1 MSKIV
6 GEEIPSYVAQ
16 QINKRQATQGKTS
29 RNDKDMLYL
38 NARTSWVKLASGIV
52 KDDEPNI
59 AQNNI
64 LYNGISSGGG
74 YDGALRQKHSFESK
88 YGYGPSKY
96 GSHISEYGYQP
107 MPGIVSADIR
117 CMNRGSIKKATVQIK
132 AFTPEQFHI
141 LDQLYLRI
149 GYTMFL
155 EWGHSI
161 YLDDKGDVVNMGY
174 TLIEADQGFFAS
186 TDYYQM
192 LGKIEYYRKSK
203 FGNYDGLI
211 CKVVNFNWHIAQ
223 DGSYDITLELISVGD
238 VVESLKTNISPN
250 KELADGI
257 DQVMSSLKSEETDAP
272 SQISPSSNIISAY
285 LYFQHLLNK
294 DSANYSKEKIFAHI
308 VQKNDKLKL
317 GHFIK
322 LNHLPPLFKSN
333 PEAGNFKT
341 STSFLSE
348 DAARTWAVQ
357 TYPTATESN
366 SSLPGPQSYTIQS
379 TTQTLVPNVKGL
391 PSTSGLYYVVY
402 NDAEPLQKF
411 KFGKVGQGE
420 RNVMFINY
428 ENPKENKNDSSTGY
442 YMRFGHLLDFLDK
455 YVVPRSKTDRSIKM
469 VKIYSEQS
477 LMYRHPYQYSADP
490 RVCVVAIPQNEPIN
504 SKIFLVDEKGSDFDS
519 RVQWKISKGGYSAN
533 SMNIYISHT
542 QILQSLEAN
551 LDDKGN
557 LSLFNFLK
565 DICNALNRALCG
577 LNNLEPVIDETDNI
591 LYIIDSSYH
600 VKKSKT
606 YELELYGYNNDW
618 NTSNFV
624 RNFNLKT
631 EITPEFATMASIGA
645 TAAGYVKGT
654 ENTMFSRF
662 NKGLIDRFQ
671 DEWHAPT
678 SDTAKEAREDV
689 LDLYRNK
696 IWWGMWNAFGMIK
709 KGTKPQL
716 QINIIDRNV
725 SIMTEFFKYI
735 QSEQRNKKEK
745 YASTQ
750 NGFIP
755 ISLGVTMDGIS
766 GIKIYNSLNVST
778 RFLPANYPEN
788 LVFIIKGVNHKLS
801 NSDWETT
808 LETVVVS
815 KVDTSK

>member
-29 RNDKDMLYL
+29 RTDKDMLYL
-38 NARTSWVKLASGIV
+38 NARTSWVKLASGV
-52 KDDEPNI
+52 EKDGEPDI

-74 YDGALRQKHSFESK
+74 NDGALRQKQSFNSK
-88 YGYGPSKY
+88 YTYGPSKY
-96 GSHISEYGYQP
+96 GAGISEYGYQP

-141 LDQLYLRI
+141 LDELYLRI

-211 CKVVNFNWHIAQ
+211 CKVVNFSWHIAQ

-257 DQVMSSLKSEETDAP
+257 DKVMSSLKSEETE
-272 SQISPSSNIISAY
+272 SNTNISPTSNIISAY
-285 LYFQHLLNK
+285 LYFQHMLN
-294 DSANYSKEKIFAHI
+294 SNPTNYSKEKIFAHI

-322 LNHLPPLFKSN
+322 LGILPKYFKGGSADDDIVYSPGYATYQEVQDWLDYYQDPSN
-333 PEAGNFKT
+333 GSWFQ
-341 STSFLSE
+341 
-348 DAARTWAVQ
+348 D
-357 TYPTATESN
+357 
-366 SSLPGPQSYTIQS
+366 SYTGMHYGKYNPPS
-379 TTQTLVPNVKGL
+379 PEGVKF
-391 PSTSGLYYVVY
+391 
-402 NDAEPLQKF
+402 NRIK
-411 KFGKVGQGE
+411 QGE
-420 RNVMFINY
+420 RNVMFIDY
-428 ENPKENKNDSSTGY
+428 ENLQKENKNDSSTGY
-442 YMRFGHLLDFLDK
+442 YMRFGHLLNFLDK
-455 YVVPRSKTDRSIKM
+455 YVVPRSKTNKSVKI
-469 VKIYSEQS
+469 VKIYYGLSK
-477 LMYRHPYQYSADP
+477 MYRHPYQYSADP

-519 RVQWKISKGGYSAN
+519 QVQWKISKGGYSAN

-600 VKKSKT
+600 VKKSKE
-606 YELELYGYNNDW
+606 YDLELYGYNNKFDS
-618 NTSNFV
+618 SNFV

-696 IWWGMWNAFGMIK
+696 IWWGMWHAFGMIK

-716 QINIIDRNV
+716 ENNVIDRNV

>member
-1 MSKIV
+1 MSKII
-6 GEEIPSYVAQ
+6 GEEFPSYVAQ
-16 QINKRQATQGKTS
+16 QINNRQAVQGKTS
-29 RNDKDMLYL
+29 RTDKDMLYL
-38 NARTSWVKLASGIV
+38 NARTSWVKLASGINID
-52 KDDEPNI
+52 KDSSFSKEWV
-59 AQNNI
+59 
-64 LYNGISSGGG
+64 LFNGVSSH
-74 YDGALRQKHSFESK
+74 DSSNSPLTQASSFSSK
-88 YGYGPSKY
+88 YEYG
-96 GSHISEYGYQP
+96 GFEHGYQP

-117 CMNRGSIKKATVQIK
+117 CMNRGSIKRATVQIK
-132 AFTPEQFHI
+132 AFTPSQFHI

-174 TLIEADQGFFAS
+174 TLIEADQGFFNC

-257 DQVMSSLKSEETDAP
+257 DQVTNSLPSEETDP
-272 SQISPSSNIISAY
+272 SSKKYPPSSNIISAY
-285 LYFQHLLNK
+285 LYFQHMLNS
-294 DSANYSKEKIFAHI
+294 DPTNYSQEKIFAHI
-308 VQKNDKLKL
+308 TQKNDKLKL

-322 LNHLPPLFKSN
+322 LGVLPRYFNSN
-333 PEAGNFKT
+333 SDPSNFKI
-341 STSFLSE
+341 SISFPSE
-348 DAARTWAVQ
+348 DDARTWAKK
-357 TYPTATESN
+357 TYPNSTEST
-366 SSLPGPQSYTIQS
+366 SPSPEPQSYTIKPL
-379 TTQTLVPNVKGL
+379 TPIKTANTINDNIF
-391 PSTSGLYYVVY
+391 
-402 NDAEPLQKF
+402 NDASYIVTYNTTITSQKF
-411 KFGKVGQGE
+411 KFGKIGQGE
-420 RNVMFINY
+420 RNVMFIDY
-428 ENPKENKNDSSTGY
+428 ENPQKENTNDSSTGY

-455 YVVPRSKTDRSIKM
+455 YVVPRSKTNKSVKI

-490 RVCVVAIPQNEPIN
+490 RVCLVAIPKNEPIN
-504 SKIFLVDEKGSDFDS
+504 SKTFLVGADGSDFDS
-519 RVQWKISKGGYSAN
+519 RVQWKISKKGYSAD
-533 SMNIYISHT
+533 SMNIYIHHT

-606 YELELYGYNNDW
+606 YELELYGYNNKFDS
-618 NTSNFV
+618 SNFV
-624 RNFNLKT
+624 RSFNLKT

-654 ENTMFSRF
+654 ENTMFSRW

-678 SDTAKEAREDV
+678 SDTAKDAREDV
-689 LDLYRNK
+689 LNSYKSKVWL
-696 IWWGMWNAFGMIK
+696 GMWNAFGLIK
-709 KGTKPQL
+709 TGTKPQL

-725 SIMTEFFKYI
+725 SVMTEFFKYV

-778 RFLPANYPEN
+778 RFLPSNYPDN